1 MAAQEYVRVVIFT
14 DDTILHKPVEQWPY
28 CDALI
33 AFYSKG
39 FPLAKAIKY
48 VTVRQPK
55 MVINDLEL
63 QYTLQDR
70 LAFLD
75 GGHIVGREIERR
87 YVGVL
92 VVANKYTNKGI
103 VYSS

>member
-1 MAAQEYVRVVIFT
+1 MHNILSRMAAQEYVRVVIFT
-14 DDTILHKPVEQWPY
+14 DDTILRKPVELWPY

-39 FPLAKAIKY
+39 FPLEKAIHY
-48 VTVRQPK
+48 VTVRKPK

-70 LAFLD
+70 LASQD
-75 GGHIVGREIERR
+75 DTHVHVGT
-87 YVGVL
+87 L
-92 VVANKYTNKGI
+92 
-103 VYSS
+103 